1 MYTGGVSLLA
11 EQIANQL
18 QPQEDRWSRLY
29 KRELVR
35 ILGVVLVAYG
45 TYESTW
51 LRKIGIVTDFVL

>member
-18 QPQEDRWSRLY
+18 QPQEDCWSHLD

-35 ILGVVLVAYG
+35 FLGVVLMSYS
-45 TYESTW
+45 TCECTW
-51 LRKIGIVTDFVL
+51 LRKIGIVIDFVL